1 MIISIFEHALMI
13 TGFVFVMMLV
23 IEYVNVQT
31 RGVWHDSLKKSKW
44 KQYLLS
50 AFLGATPGC
59 LGAFTVVALYSHRI
73 VSFGALVTTMI
84 ATSGDEAFVML
95 AMFPGKAILL
105 TLILFTIGIISG
117 YLSDK
122 FLPLKFLDKE
132 IQLHKLTLH
141 EEEECICYPPGGGEI
156 LTQLRHCSFQRAL
169 LIAFLLIFVIGLI
182 FGEMGPQ
189 NWNWIRITLLIASSI
204 SLFIVITVPEHFLEE
219 HLWKHIVKVHVP
231 RIFMWTFGALL
242 VMHFVAG
249 SLHLEHWIAA
259 NKLIIL
265 VIACLVGLIPESG
278 PHMIFVTLFAQGA
291 IPFSIL
297 IASSIV
303 QDGHG
308 MLPMLAESKRGF
320 ISVKLINLLIGFLV
334 GILGYFIGF

>member
-31 RGVWHDSLKKSKW
+31 RGVWHDSLRKSKW

-50 AFLGATPGC
+50 GFLGATPGC

-73 VSFGALVTTMI
+73 VSFGALVAAMI

-105 TLILFTIGIISG
+105 TLIIFAIGIISG
-117 YLSDK
+117 YLLDK
-122 FLPLKFLDKE
+122 FLPLKFLGKE
-132 IQLHKLTLH
+132 VQLHKLTLH
-141 EEEECICYPPGGGEI
+141 EEDVCICYPPGGGQI

-169 LIAFLLIFVIGLI
+169 LIVFLLIFIIGLV
-182 FGEMGPQ
+182 FGEIGPQ
-189 NWNWIRITLLIASSI
+189 NWNWIRITLLITSSI
-204 SLFIVITVPEHFLEE
+204 SLFIVTTVPEHFLEE

-242 VMHFVAG
+242 VVHFVVG

-265 VIACLVGLIPESG
+265 IIACLVGLIPESG
-278 PHMIFVTLFAQGA
+278 PHMIFVTLFAQGS

-297 IASSIV
+297 MASSIV

-320 ISVKLINLLIGFLV
+320 VSVKLVNLLVGFLV
-334 GILGYFIGF
+334 GILGYFIGW

>member
-23 IEYVNVQT
+23 IEYINVQT
-31 RGVWHDSLKKSKW
+31 RGVWHDSLRKSKW

-50 AFLGATPGC
+50 GFLGATPGC

-73 VSFGALVTTMI
+73 VSFGALVAAMI

-95 AMFPGKAILL
+95 ALFPGKALFL
-105 TLILFTIGIISG
+105 TIIIFVIGIVSG
-117 YLSDK
+117 YFVDK

-132 IQLHKLTLH
+132 IQLHKLALH
-141 EEEECICYPPGGGEI
+141 EEEACICYPKGQI

-169 LIAFLLIFVIGLI
+169 LIVFLLIFIIGLV
-182 FGEMGPQ
+182 FGEIGSEK
-189 NWNWIRITLLIASSI
+189 WNWIKITLLIASSI
-204 SLFIVITVPEHFLEE
+204 SLFIVTTVPEHFLEE
-219 HLWKHIVKVHVP
+219 HLWRHIVKVHVP
-231 RIFMWTFGALL
+231 RIFMWTFGALFA
-242 VMHFVAG
+242 MHFIVNV
-249 SLHLEHWIAA
+249 LHLEHWIAA
-259 NKLIIL
+259 NKLVIL
-265 VIACLVGLIPESG
+265 IIACLVGLIPESG

-320 ISVKLINLLIGFLV
+320 VSVKLVNLLVGFLV
-334 GILGYFIGF
+334 GILFYFIGW